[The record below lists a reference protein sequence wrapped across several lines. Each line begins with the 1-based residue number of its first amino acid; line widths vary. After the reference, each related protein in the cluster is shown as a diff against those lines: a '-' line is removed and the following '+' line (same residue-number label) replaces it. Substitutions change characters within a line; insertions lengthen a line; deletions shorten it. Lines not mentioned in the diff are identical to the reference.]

1 MKREVSIVLSRER
14 RNYRKLA
21 QEWFGLTDEQMVGM
35 DVHHN
40 PPRHQG
46 GRNIPEH
53 LFVYHE
59 TLHASVH
66 GNDFTK
72 WARHNGVSREQASEW
87 GKNGGKI
94 GGKLQPREVK
104 VRNGLRAKKLGL
116 GIHAPGEARRGGLA
130 GGRNGGL
137 ETMRRGVGVF
147 SLSPEEQTK
156 RSQKAGKTTS
166 SQKWRCPITGHI
178 SNAGALARFQKA
190 RGIDTSLRERVE

>member
-14 RNYRKLA
+14 KNYRKLA

-59 TLHASVH
+59 TLHAATH

-72 WARHNGVSREQASEW
+72 WAREAARYVKNRNTGPGGRASCALMKETQTGFFDPKNKERKREGSKKAGRIRADQM
-87 GKNGGKI
+87 
-94 GGKLQPREVK
+94 REE
-104 VRNGLRAKKLGL
+104 GFSGL
-116 GIHAPGEARRGGLA
+116 GASLEAAQEA
-130 GGRNGGL
+130 GR
-137 ETMRRGVGVF
+137 
-147 SLSPEEQTK
+147 
-156 RSQKAGKTTS
+156 KAAA
-166 SQKWRCPITGHI
+166 QRWRCLITGHTC
-178 SNAGALARFQKA
+178 SAGALARFQKA